1 MMARKDI
8 HGEFTFKKGAGWR
21 GGVSPKFT
29 WKESIWT
36 QKNLRRWSTFGV
48 SRHSKVG
55 AFISFLFSMPPY
67 GRCGPMNKVTLLRTF
82 ICVCIKVPTGRAASR
97 LFSLWFLFLILQL
110 PSSCCFCFPLC
121 LQLTVGR
128 VKISLYVHWTS
139 TGMRDLWLYRLQ
151 LMLLLYK

>member
-8 HGEFTFKKGAGWR
+8 HGEFTFEKRAGWR

-36 QKNLRRWSTFGV
+36 QKKLRHWSTFGV

-55 AFISFLFSMPPY
+55 AFISFLISMPPY
-67 GRCGPMNKVTLLRTF
+67 ACCGPLNKITLLWIF
-82 ICVCIKVPTGRAASR
+82 ICVCLKVLTGRAVSR
-97 LFSLWFLFLILQL
+97 LFSLGFLFLILRL

-121 LQLTVGR
+121 LQLPVGI

-139 TGMRDLWLYRLQ
+139 TGMRDLLLYRLQ